1 MIVSEQ
7 SVRDVIKLNA
17 SATSNYSSDQI
28 TSNIQAATWFLEK
41 LTQRRLLDV
50 TATLKFTTNGKASLP
65 IPGLRTASSVALN
78 GAALTAD
85 SSYWLI
91 PDEYQTGN
99 YTRVQVRPFTAGSG
113 SDWYKSI
120 PNWFDLNLDSPK
132 ARAYYADGGL
142 PNDLVIAGSW
152 GYTDAGMPE
161 HVRLATKAAA
171 AFLTLR
177 SDVMLSGARVTPEGS
192 LFDLT
197 AWPLEVQSFVGTWR
211 TGSQASGL

>member
-7 SVRDVIKLNA
+7 AVRDVIKLNA
-17 SATSNYSSDQI
+17 SSTSNYSSDQI

-50 TATLKFTTNGKASLP
+50 TATLKFSTNGNASLP

-99 YTRVQVRPFTAGSG
+99 YTRVQVRPFVAGNG
-113 SDWYKSI
+113 PEWYKGI
-120 PNWFDLNLDSPK
+120 PSWFDLNLDSPK

-177 SDVMLSGARVTPEGS
+177 SDVLLSGARVTPEGS

-197 AWPLEVQSFVGTWR
+197 AWPIEVQSFVTTWR
-211 TGSQASGL
+211 TGSQAVGL